1 MWKRLILPVSLI
13 VVLLAPLVI
22 SRAQDSTPTVLINL
36 ALADLSRRAGGE
48 TITLDDMTRWDW
60 EQVNYPDAS
69 LGCPQE
75 GQSYAQVATQGYRLT
90 FTIRGANF
98 DYRATTNGSTFFLCS
113 GPASIP
119 AAPTVA
125 ATNTPAAD
133 GTDGVEDNTTV
144 ATPVGRQVCTDAM
157 NSRLNTGMSGQV
169 RTTGLAVNVRSAAG
183 TGNSTIGR
191 LTPGQA
197 FRVVGG
203 PECAN
208 SIVWWEITSDTF
220 NGWIGEGQYGVY
232 WVEPTSAATTTST
245 TTTTTNNTPVGG
257 AATNTPVGGTTSTTP
272 TTPLAAGQP
281 GAAVVYEL
289 SPLPITLDNAANLG
303 RYIELPISEPI
314 TDIGWSVDNSTLAAS
329 ANSGGWIYAMAALGT
344 PPRLL
349 QVPNGP
355 AYGVAFAPSGGFM
368 ATGHNDN
375 TVRVWDIVTGGQR
388 AILRGHSAPVLAVAF
403 SPDGTHVASG
413 GQDNTIILWDVNTRT
428 ATVTLEGHTGAITA
442 LAFSPDG
449 LLLAS
454 ASEDNSVRLWDT
466 VSGTAASTL
475 SGHTA
480 PVHAVV
486 FSADGTHLASA
497 GDDMTV
503 RLWDISTGEAALFEG
518 HTAPVLA
525 LALNADG
532 TILASGGGSTTATND
547 NAVRL
552 WNVQTGEVIAT
563 LSDYGGTP
571 DTIVTGLL
579 FNRDSSLLAFSTVQ
593 GQNSTIRLW
602 GGQ

>member
-1 MWKRLILPVSLI
+1 MWKRVILPVSLI
-13 VVLLAPLVI
+13 LVLLMPLVI

-48 TITLDDMTRWDW
+48 TITLDDMTRWNW
-60 EQVNYPDAS
+60 EMVNYPDAS

-125 ATNTPAAD
+125 ATRTPAAD
-133 GTDGVEDNTTV
+133 GTGGGGVGDDTA

-191 LTPGQA
+191 LSPGQA

-232 WVEPTSAATTTST
+232 WVEPTSAATTSTST
-245 TTTTTNNTPVGG
+245 TTTTTSTTIPTTPNNTPAG
-257 AATNTPVGGTTSTTP
+257 ANTP
-272 TTPLAAGQP
+272 TTPLVAGQS

-289 SPLPITLDNAANLG
+289 SPLPITPDNAANLG
-303 RYIELPISEPI
+303 RYVELPISEPI
-314 TDIGWSVDNSTLAAS
+314 TAIGWPADNSTLAAS
-329 ANSGGWIYAMAALGT
+329 ANSGTWVYAMAALGT
-344 PPRLL
+344 APRLL

-355 AYGVAFAPSGGFM
+355 VYGVAFSPSGFM
-368 ATGHNDN
+368 ATAHNDQ
-375 TVRVWDIVTGGQR
+375 TVRVWDITTGGQR
-388 AILRGHSAPVLAVAF
+388 AILRGHTAPVLAVVF
-403 SPDGTHVASG
+403 SPDGTYVASG
-413 GQDNTIILWDVNTRT
+413 GQDNTIIVWDVNTRT
-428 ATVTLEGHTGAITA
+428 ATATLEGHTGAVTA

-449 LLLAS
+449 SLLAS
-454 ASEDNSVRLWDT
+454 ASEDGSVRLWDMI
-466 VSGTAASTL
+466 SGTAASTL

-480 PVHAVV
+480 PVRAVV
-486 FSADGTHLASA
+486 FSTDGTRLVSA

-503 RLWDISTGEAALFEG
+503 RLWTISTGEATLLEG

-532 TILASGGGSTTATND
+532 TILASGGGSTDTAAND

-552 WNVQTGEVIAT
+552 WNVETGEVIAT

-579 FNRDSSLLAFSTVQ
+579 FSRDSSLLAFSTVQ